1 MKGGEDEAVVAR
13 LPEELDVGGVGDS
26 RHWDTIGVF
35 GGGAERLWH
44 LLLTYAPV
52 GGHEGHPA
60 QEEGGKRLDEG
71 EARGTHLLQER
82 HYVRTRIRAEAAG
95 DSRVKSPVR
104 KRNEQ
109 AKLWNLVIK
118 PLPWK
123 VSRRQVNQAI
133 GHQFKSS
140 MEEEHGH
147 LLPPPNLLFCQ
158 IQVGNIIRSGLPNE

>member
-52 GGHEGHPA
+52 GGHEGQPA
-60 QEEGGKRLDEG
+60 QEKGGKRLDEG

-82 HYVRTRIRAEAAG
+82 HYVRTKIRA
-95 DSRVKSPVR
+95 
-104 KRNEQ
+104 
-109 AKLWNLVIK
+109 
-118 PLPWK
+118 
-123 VSRRQVNQAI
+123 
-133 GHQFKSS
+133 
-140 MEEEHGH
+140 
-147 LLPPPNLLFCQ
+147 
-158 IQVGNIIRSGLPNE
+158 